1 MVIVVST
8 TKIDPG
14 NDGSKMR
21 YHIENENREL
31 ENKILYVKSDFY
43 EK

>member
-1 MVIVVST
+1 VKVLGYSCGRLVEE
-8 TKIDPG
+8 
-14 NDGSKMR
+14 MR
-21 YHIENENREL
+21 YNMENENREL